1 MMMQPLTFEQ
11 FARDANAFDASVQV
25 TPEIDRFC
33 SSSDWIVPAATTL
46 MPTRESFLFRGPSGW
61 ITMMRGTHAQGWRYI
76 EPLEASW
83 GLACPLAGG
92 DVGAIADA
100 FVSIVRR
107 AEDDWEVMLLSGL
120 PLGSR
125 LHRAVLRRIS
135 QHYEVMRQG
144 TTMRHMADLA
154 GGLDGFLGRRSR
166 NFRRSLMR
174 ADRRAQAAGI
184 DFVAVHEATDS
195 DALFDRIVA
204 VENRSWKGRSGVGI
218 NVGSFGDFYRVMCRR
233 LVARGA
239 LRTWFARHEGGDVG
253 YVFGGVVERGYRG
266 LQMSFDDAYRDYA
279 LGNLCQL
286 RQIEELCDEGFESY
300 DLGTGLEY
308 KRRWAEGVVES
319 DVLVVFRS

>member
-1 MMMQPLTFEQ
+1 MQPLTFEQ
-11 FARDANAFDASVQV
+11 FARDSTAFDASVQV

-33 SSSDWIVPAATTL
+33 SSSDWIVPAATML
-46 MPTRESFLFRGPSGW
+46 MPEREPFMFRGPAGW
-61 ITMMRGTHAQGWRYI
+61 ISMMRGTHAQGWRYI

-83 GLACPLAGG
+83 GLACPLAG
-92 DVGAIADA
+92 DQVDAIADA

-144 TTMRHMADLA
+144 TTVRHMADLS

-166 NFRRSLMR
+166 NFRRSLAR
-174 ADRRAQAAGI
+174 ADRRARAAGI
-184 DFVAVHEATDS
+184 VFESLHRADDS

-204 VENRSWKGRSGVGI
+204 IENRSWKGKDGVGI
-218 NVGSFGDFYRVMCRR
+218 NIGSFGEFYRVMCRR

-239 LRTWFARHEGGDVG
+239 LRTWFARCEDRDVG
-253 YVFGGVVERGYRG
+253 YVFGGVVERSYRG

-286 RQIEELCDEGFESY
+286 RQIEELCAEDFDSY

-308 KRRWAEGVVES
+308 KRRWAEAVVES

>member
-1 MMMQPLTFEQ
+1 MQPLTFEQ
-11 FARDANAFDASVQV
+11 FARDSAAFDASVQV

-46 MPTRESFLFRGPSGW
+46 MPAREPFMFRGPAGW
-61 ITMMRGTHAQGWRYI
+61 ISMMRGTHVQGWRYI

-83 GLACPLAGG
+83 GLACPLAG
-92 DVGAIADA
+92 DDIDAIADD

-107 AEDDWEVMLLSGL
+107 AEADWEVMLLSGL

-125 LHRAVLRRIS
+125 LHQAVLRRIS

-144 TTMRHMADLA
+144 TTVRHMADLA

-166 NFRRSLMR
+166 NFRRSLGR
-174 ADRRAQAAGI
+174 ADRRARGAGIVFEPLHAAG
-184 DFVAVHEATDS
+184 DS

-204 VENRSWKGRSGVGI
+204 VENRSWKGKDGVGI
-218 NVGSFGDFYRVMCRR
+218 NVGAFGAFYRVMCRR

-239 LRTWFARHEGGDVG
+239 LRTWFARHQGRDVG
-253 YVFGGVVERGYRG
+253 YVFGGVVERSYRG

-286 RQIEELCDEGFESY
+286 RQIEELCAEGFDSY
-300 DLGTGLEY
+300 DLGTGLDY
-308 KRRWAEGVVES
+308 KRRWAEEVVES
-319 DVLVVFRS
+319 DVLVVFRSY